1 MFILQCYIKP
11 EVLLHT
17 EIEKLQYRNPI
28 NFLPNDKIYFG
39 PKVAISLTQNVIDAD
54 QISSFCTNCLNF
66 YVTCAFEMFKRFPFN
81 SREIIALKQLSFLDP
96 KNIEKFPSLGNIS
109 LHFPKFFTDI
119 YALDIEWRMLKAS
132 NDIDISLNVFEFWKK
147 HLSLTKGDDS
157 LLYPELATLV
167 TNIFCLPHSSAAV
180 ERIFSQVN
188 LNKTKQRNHLGNMT
202 LNGILHSKQFISK
215 NNKDCYTFEISKNL
229 LDKHTQNMC
238 K

>member
-1 MFILQCYIKP
+1 MVPACIGASIFILQCYIKP

-28 NFLPNDKIYFG
+28 NFLPIDDVHVG
-39 PKVAISLTQNVIDAD
+39 PKVAISLTQNFLNAD

-66 YVTCAFEMFKRFPFN
+66 YVTCAFEKYKRFPFN
-81 SREIIALKQLSFLDP
+81 SKEITALKYLSFLDP
-96 KNIEKFPSLGNIS
+96 KNLKKIPSLGNIS

-119 YALDIEWRMLKAS
+119 NALDIEWRMLKAS
-132 NDIDISLNVFEFWKK
+132 YGLDITLNVFEFWKT
-147 HLSLTKGDDS
+147 HLILTKGDDS

-188 LNKTKQRNHLGNMT
+188 LNKTKQHNRLGNMT
-202 LNGILHSKQFISK
+202 LNGILYSKQYIAK
-215 NNKDCYTFEISKNL
+215 NNKDLYI
-229 LDKHTQNMC
+229 
-238 K
+238 